1 MPLPATIEICQK
13 DLFTAED
20 ELKRKYDEITV
31 RRLLRLREMYAW
43 AVANPDA
50 KDRQFV
56 EVLVSRHRISQA
68 AAYSALA
75 IVKSMIPRI
84 AEASRDYHRWRAN
97 EMLLE
102 TYQTAKKRKDTKTME
117 RAASSYAKYNRV
129 DIEDERAMPYDRIVV
144 QPFTAT
150 DDPTVLGIKPIPN
163 INEKIKEMLDKYRKE
178 TIDIEDI
185 EFEEADLEE
194 DELFGDG
201 SAKPTVSPRRSSSG
215 TCSACRALPEAS
227 SSPLSN
233 TGSRTLCPGYSPH
246 GSGGDSP
253 KASIMSWGVVPRNGS
268 RSPSPIRPTTNM

>member
-68 AAYSALA
+68 AAYSDLA

-84 AEASRDYHRWRAN
+84 AGSLPGLSSVESQRDAFGDLPN
-97 EMLLE
+97 GQKAQG
-102 TYQTAKKRKDTKTME
+102 YQDDGT
-117 RAASSYAKYNRV
+117 AASSYAKYNRV

-201 SAKPTVSPRRSSSG
+201 SAK
-215 TCSACRALPEAS
+215 
-227 SSPLSN
+227 
-233 TGSRTLCPGYSPH
+233 
-246 GSGGDSP
+246 
-253 KASIMSWGVVPRNGS
+253 
-268 RSPSPIRPTTNM
+268 